1 MVFAGK
7 EPTSAELEIT
17 YGSYPVHAALS
28 PLTRC
33 RYVELL
39 ERFEPYRRY
48 GRILDVGSG
57 SGFFLDTAME
67 RGWEAHGTE
76 YDPAMLETCKARGM
90 HMRQGLLALG
100 NYEPSSFDVIT
111 SFEVLEHLV
120 HPRPELEHFFSL
132 LRPGGSLYLT
142 TPNFNAI
149 SRRIAGGQWRVVN
162 YPEHLNYY
170 TPYTL
175 SKAVKRSGFRIVSI
189 STTGISLMRIRNSF
203 SSGSIQENTDP
214 ENDDQKLRNR
224 IENNSTLR
232 LIKSITNRTLT
243 TLGIGDSMKLLAI
256 KPQ

>member
-1 MVFAGK
+1 M
-7 EPTSAELEIT
+7 
-17 YGSYPVHAALS
+17 
-28 PLTRC
+28 
-33 RYVELL
+33 
-39 ERFEPYRRY
+39 
-48 GRILDVGSG
+48 
-57 SGFFLDTAME
+57 
-67 RGWEAHGTE
+67 
-76 YDPAMLETCKARGM
+76 
-90 HMRQGLLALG
+90 
-100 NYEPSSFDVIT
+100 
-111 SFEVLEHLV
+111 
-120 HPRPELEHFFSL
+120 
-132 LRPGGSLYLT
+132 
-142 TPNFNAI
+142 
-149 SRRIAGGQWRVVN
+149 VN

-175 SKAVKRSGFRIVSI
+175 SKAVKRPGFRIVSI